1 MAIESHGNDARS
13 QLPGEENLG
22 FIEILDTRNDIRS
35 SISSRSMID
44 RTDALSCVTF
54 DSNTGG
60 FFATNARWHV
70 AHLWRVSP
78 IGR

>member
-44 RTDALSCVTF
+44 RTDALSCVTL